1 MGGFYIKLMAFLLI
15 AGLVSGISYAG
26 YRYVT
31 NLQEKNEQLT
41 KDNVVLEENVNKLE
55 DGIEKQG
62 KTIGSL
68 QRDIKKRNKIFN
80 DTIKEFQGARDS
92 IHRLERKL
100 EKHDLGMLARRKPGL
115 VEKIVNKATRNANR
129 CFEILSGSPLTKA
142 ELAATKRSQI
152 NAECPSIANPN
163 YKEEK

>member
-1 MGGFYIKLMAFLLI
+1 MGGLYIKLIALLI
-15 AGLVSGISYAG
+15 VVGLVSGISYAG

-31 NLQEKNEQLT
+31 NLQEKTEQLT
-41 KDNVVLEENVNKLE
+41 RDNVALEENVNKLE
-55 DGIEKQG
+55 DGIKTQG

-68 QRDIKKRNKIFN
+68 QRDIKKRNRIFN
-80 DTIKEFQGARDS
+80 DTVREFQDARDS
-92 IHRLERKL
+92 ISKLERKL

-163 YKEEK
+163 FVSN